1 MTALQPGDYKVEV
14 TNSIGQVQLTKKI
27 TITQYDQ
34 KEVIPCTAGMTTG
47 IYYVSI
53 YDETNKRIKSIGVFV
68 NNN

>member
-1 MTALQPGDYKVEV
+1 MTALQPGAYKVEV

-34 KEVIPCTAGMTTG
+34 KEVLPCTAGMNTG
-47 IYYVSI
+47 IYYLSI